1 MGKAAFSADKVCVVM
16 SYSGIT
22 DPEECQV
29 IWAIFAKKKR
39 NIVACQHYIMKGITD
54 YGYNRQIRDTGIYLE
69 QNTMKSILELQLN
82 LGRGLHTFNL
92 QQRGPQSWTAGLGQ
106 ATRQKRSRSRNWH

>member
-1 MGKAAFSADKVCVVM
+1 M

-54 YGYNRQIRDTGIYLE
+54 YGYNQRISVNKGIYLE
-69 QNTMKSILELQLN
+69 QDTMKSIL
-82 LGRGLHTFNL
+82 GGLT
-92 QQRGPQSWTAGLGQ
+92 
-106 ATRQKRSRSRNWH
+106 